1 MKKIE
6 TKIILLSLFNTFVLV
21 LLLGAISLSLII
33 GTQNASLAVM
43 EKSMRD
49 SFDNLIST
57 QVQNATSIL
66 QQYSDKVDKG
76 EMTLEEAK
84 KAAADMIREI
94 RYGENGYFW
103 IDTTEGVNVVLYGSK
118 TEGTNRYEAQDS
130 NGTYYI
136 KEILKNGMQEG
147 GGFSDYHFP
156 KEGQTDPLPKR
167 SYSLEFKPF
176 GWVIGTG
183 NYTDDIDAVI
193 NAKKVEMRSQ
203 ISRQITILGV
213 MSLLVG
219 IIFVMVSVFV
229 GKKISKPIKEASKII
244 EQISKG
250 DLTVD
255 MPSKYQKYKDEIGLI
270 SRSLQ
275 QMITTLRSMVQ
286 DIVTESNKSMEAVL
300 EVDTNIDMLKGQ
312 IDEVASTTEEIS
324 AGMEETAASSEEM
337 NATAVEIENAANSI
351 ALKAQD
357 GARTVEEI
365 RERASTLREKVLS
378 SQDNAMNILEEAKL
392 ALEKAIEE
400 SKSVEQI
407 TALSNAILQITSQTN
422 LLALNAAI
430 EAARAGEA
438 GRGFAVVAGEIGK
451 LAESSGSTAMEIQE
465 IIKTVQN
472 SVNNLSSTSNKLM
485 EFVSSDVKEDYGLM
499 LEATDKY
506 QNDAENVSDI
516 ITDFSATSEELL
528 ASIQNMMK
536 AIEEIAS
543 ATNEGASGI
552 TNVAENTAIIA
563 DKVTGI
569 AEQTEE
575 VKIGKEKLMKA
586 VERFKLQ

>member
-219 IIFVMVSVFV
+219 IIFVMVSAFV
-229 GKKISKPIKEASKII
+229 GKKISKPIKEVSKII

-451 LAESSGSTAMEIQE
+451 LAESSGSTALEIQE

-569 AEQTEE
+569 AEQAEE